1 MFVSRPA
8 VQPVEA
14 PSPVNAAENPPRL
27 RMKDIQG
34 MPGTAGGLALRL
46 SQFGLAVAALGVMES
61 TSNFGFVTVFCYLIA
76 AAITQSLWSISL
88 AFLDIYA
95 LLVKRCLRNP
105 RALCIFT
112 IGDGIISTLT
122 FSAACA
128 SAGIT
133 ILLRGN
139 GSICSHEHC
148 TSFETAIAIA
158 FISWLQASDIDR
170 RMARTRPRCSKSS
183 LDLLPLFFLRLI
195 FFCHAQQQSYTGNEL
210 FNCFGANDSSN
221 LGYSCHGGTHH
232 SCASYL
238 TFRSQDAYQTP
249 QEIADLLGADAA
261 SVAAINGIEDTTS
274 AVPQGELVLVPTTC
288 SCSGLYYQHNVSY
301 TVKPG
306 DTYFT
311 VANNTYQGLSTCRA
325 LIAQNPYD
333 PVNISIG
340 VRFVVPL
347 RCACPTE
354 DQVAGGIKYLL
365 TYLVTWGD
373 DLSSIAG
380 RFHSELLF
388 LLMYP
393 NNLTA
398 NATLY
403 PFTTLLVPLG
413 EEPTRVSEPAAS
425 PPPPLAEASATIT
438 NTNLR
443 IKLSIRFFDV

>member
-1 MFVSRPA
+1 MHLANDEICIHSYIPTCPSEKRTPSA
-8 VQPVEA
+8 VKETSLLKVNVECWII
-14 PSPVNAAENPPRL
+14 L
-27 RMKDIQG
+27 
-34 MPGTAGGLALRL
+34 TLY
-46 SQFGLAVAALGVMES
+46 F
-61 TSNFGFVTVFCYLIA
+61 YLDA
-76 AAITQSLWSISL
+76 NED
-88 AFLDIYA
+88 FN
-95 LLVKRCLRNP
+95 C
-105 RALCIFT
+105 RA
-112 IGDGIISTLT
+112 
-122 FSAACA
+122 
-128 SAGIT
+128 
-133 ILLRGN
+133 R
-139 GSICSHEHC
+139 
-148 TSFETAIAIA
+148 
-158 FISWLQASDIDR
+158 LQASDIDR

-183 LDLLPLFFLRLI
+183 LDLLSLFFLRLI

-210 FNCFGANDSSN
+210 LNCFGANDSSN

-274 AVPQGELVLVPTTC
+274 VVPQGELVLVPTTC
-288 SCSGLYYQHNVSY
+288 SCSGLHYQHNVSY

>member
-14 PSPVNAAENPPRL
+14 PSPANAAENPPRL

-46 SQFGLAVAALGVMES
+46 SQFVFAVAALGVMES
-61 TSNFGFVTVFCYLIA
+61 TNNFGFVTVFCYLIA

-112 IGDGIISTLT
+112 IGDGITSTLT

-148 TSFETAIAIA
+148 TSFESAIAIA
-158 FISWLQASDIDR
+158 FISW
-170 RMARTRPRCSKSS
+170 
-183 LDLLPLFFLRLI
+183 F
-195 FFCHAQQQSYTGNEL
+195 QSYTGNMVL
-210 FNCFGANDSSN
+210 DCVGAANDSSN
-221 LGYSCHGGTHH
+221 LGYSCHGDTHH

-238 TFRSQDAYQTP
+238 TFRSQDAYRTP

-311 VANNTYQGLSTCRA
+311 VANDTYQGLSTCRA

-333 PVNISIG
+333 PLNISIG
-340 VRFVVPL
+340 ARFVVPL

-365 TYLVTWGD
+365 TYLVTWAD
-373 DLSSIAG
+373 DLSSIAR

-403 PFTTLLVPLG
+403 PFSTLLVPLG

-438 NTNLR
+438 KTNLR
-443 IKLSIRFFDV
+443 IKISIRFFDV